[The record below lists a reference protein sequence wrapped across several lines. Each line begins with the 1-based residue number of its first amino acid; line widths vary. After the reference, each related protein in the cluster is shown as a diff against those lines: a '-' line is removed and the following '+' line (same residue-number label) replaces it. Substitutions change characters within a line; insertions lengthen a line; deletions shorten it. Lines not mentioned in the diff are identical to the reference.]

1 MWSKWKTCR
10 NVKTWWIYDRK
21 FIRLF
26 VSSKYYKL
34 IVIDLSRQANTSIP
48 QQINFTEKLEDDGE
62 KIFIVSENQQ
72 KSIPNFPLDSL
83 IVIERYDNGAL
94 ANIKLRKRF

>member
-10 NVKTWWIYDRK
+10 NVKKWWIYDTK

-34 IVIDLSRQANTSIP
+34 IGIDLSRQANTGIP
-48 QQINFTEKLEDDGE
+48 QQINFTENLEDDGK
-62 KIFIVSENQQ
+62 KIFIASEKQQ
-72 KSIPNFPLDSL
+72 KTIPNFSLDSL